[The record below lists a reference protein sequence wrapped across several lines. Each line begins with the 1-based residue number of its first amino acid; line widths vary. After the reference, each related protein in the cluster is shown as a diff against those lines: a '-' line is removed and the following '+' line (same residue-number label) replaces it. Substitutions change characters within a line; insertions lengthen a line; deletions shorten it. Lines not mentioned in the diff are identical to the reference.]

1 MLVLPPPP
9 LPPYFP
15 SLSLSLSCFFV
26 VVFFLFF
33 FPLPAA
39 GKDVMYNRKKYSIL
53 KIVNIL
59 SAEFIFELLE

>member
-9 LPPYFP
+9 PPPLLP
-15 SLSLSLSCFFV
+15 LSLVLFCFIFSS
-26 VVFFLFF
+26 FFLT
-33 FPLPAA
+33 ASC
-39 GKDVMYNRKKYSIL
+39 GREDVMYNRKKYSIL